1 MLEYMGY
8 EIVKADGNNVRM
20 KRIKTIGKG
29 SIPTVLTGLFTSE
42 KEAMKAIDNYKQ
54 FTADRIKENAKKQ
67 SNG

>member
-1 MLEYMGY
+1 MSEYMGY

-42 KEAMKAIDNYKQ
+42 KEAIKAIDNYKQ

>member
-1 MLEYMGY
+1 MSEYMGY